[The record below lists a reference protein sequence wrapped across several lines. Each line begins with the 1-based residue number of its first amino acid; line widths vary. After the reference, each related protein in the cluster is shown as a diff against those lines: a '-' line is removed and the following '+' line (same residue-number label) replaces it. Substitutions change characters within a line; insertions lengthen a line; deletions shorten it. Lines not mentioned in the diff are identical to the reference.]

1 VTDQNEMSC
10 QELVELVNEY
20 LEGALPPEDNARFE
34 AHLDDCEG
42 CLNYLNQ
49 MRKTIEFVG
58 RLTEESVPSPALDEL
73 MGAFRAWKE
82 T

>member
-1 VTDQNEMSC
+1 MTDPNEMSC

-20 LEGALPPEDNARFE
+20 LEGALAAEDKARFE
-34 AHLDDCEG
+34 THLDECEG

-49 MRKTIEFVG
+49 MRKTIELVG
-58 RLTEESVPSPALDEL
+58 RLTEESVPSPTLDEL
-73 MGAFRAWKE
+73 MGAFRAWKA

>member
-1 VTDQNEMSC
+1 MSC

-20 LEGALPPEDNARFE
+20 LEGALPPEDKARFE
-34 AHLDDCEG
+34 AHLDECEG

-49 MRKTIEFVG
+49 MRKTIELVG
-58 RLTEESVPSPALDEL
+58 RLTEESVPSPTLDEL
-73 MGAFRAWKE
+73 MGAFRAWKA

>member
-1 VTDQNEMSC
+1 MTDQNEMSC

-20 LEGALPPEDNARFE
+20 LEGALPPEDKARFE
-34 AHLDDCEG
+34 AHLDECEG

-49 MRKTIEFVG
+49 MRKTIELVG
-58 RLTEESVPSPALDEL
+58 RLTEESVPSPTLDEL
-73 MGAFRAWKE
+73 MGAFRAWKA

>member
-1 VTDQNEMSC
+1 VTNPSEMSC

-20 LEGALPPEDNARFE
+20 LEGALEPDDRARFE

-49 MRKTIEFVG
+49 MRTTIELIG
-58 RLTEESVPSPALDEL
+58 RVTEESVPSPAMDEL
-73 MGAFRAWKE
+73 MNAFRAWKAG
-82 T
+82 

>member
-1 VTDQNEMSC
+1 MTNPSEMSC

-20 LEGALPPEDNARFE
+20 LEGALGADDRARFE
-34 AHLDDCEG
+34 THLDDCDG

-49 MRKTIEFVG
+49 MRKTIELVG
-58 RLTEESVPSPALDEL
+58 RLTEESMPAPAIDEL
-73 MGAFRAWKE
+73 MGAFRTWKE

>member
-1 VTDQNEMSC
+1 MTHPSEMSC

-20 LEGALPPEDNARFE
+20 LEGALEPNDRARFE

-49 MRKTIEFVG
+49 MRTTIELIGQV
-58 RLTEESVPSPALDEL
+58 TEESVPGPAMDEL
-73 MGAFRAWKE
+73 MKAFRSWKAG
-82 T
+82 